1 MLTAALDEPRLSEL
15 TGDDDGV
22 VHRDEIHAIV
32 ARRLRERTTAA
43 WTAFFDERRL
53 WSGPVAHYD
62 DLVRHPQVEA
72 NEMIVTIEDAAGK
85 LDLYEPTHR
94 NQIAAMADIYKQTIS
109 CISPR
114 IMVKGKPLHLQNPD
128 TQNRIR
134 ALLLAGIRSAIL
146 WKQLGG
152 KRLQLL
158 FARKRILAEAEKLL
172 EQAI

>member
-1 MLTAALDEPRLSEL
+1 MPAFSDDPCIPSENP
-15 TGDDDGV
+15 
-22 VHRDEIHAIV
+22 A
-32 ARRLRERTTAA
+32 TTAEVYGGVSG
-43 WTAFFDERRL
+43 ERIRL
-53 WSGPVAHYD
+53 LALRKQFTDPDRKSLDAPKYALTLLHLADGLMKEPIYTD
-62 DLVRHPQVEA
+62 IISEG
-72 NEMIVTIEDAAGK
+72 IEDAAGK

-128 TQNRIR
+128 TLNRIR